1 MEVLPPID
9 TIDPDHIATLEYQTL
24 AADPPLPLPTF
35 SWQESTNNPSTCLV
49 LRR

>member
-24 AADPPLPLPTF
+24 ADAPLLLPTF
-35 SWQESTNNPSTCLV
+35 SWQESSNNPSTCLV